1 MRKAFLTLLTVV
13 MFVSLI
19 AIALPVNAGPPQH
32 AEGIWQWTSSILE
45 TRDAGCNE
53 FLTIEEDAV
62 WTGTFDGT
70 SREEGV
76 VVVHCSGNKL
86 SYNVIVNFEQ
96 VTVEGKSGTLVM
108 SVNATR
114 FIPSAWLGRWVI
126 IGGTGELENLRG
138 QGTFQGKRGTADY
151 EGDIHFEPSS

>member
-1 MRKAFLTLLTVV
+1 MKKIHVVLLTLSIVALFIV
-13 MFVSLI
+13 
-19 AIALPVNAGPPQH
+19 AALPVQAGPPQP
-32 AEGIWQWTSSILE
+32 AEGVWQWTSTILE
-45 TRDAGCNE
+45 ERQAGCNS

-76 VVVHCSGNKL
+76 VVVHCSGSL
-86 SYNVIVNFEQ
+86 SYNAIINFDQ

-114 FIPSAWLGRWVI
+114 EIPSDWFGRWVI
-126 IGGTGELENLRG
+126 ISGTGELEILRG
-138 QGTFQGKRGTADY
+138 QGTFHGKGGKADY
-151 EGDIHFEPSS
+151 EGNVYFGPN